1 MSQGNM
7 LITIIAF
14 MFLTTILLNFYR
26 LLADN
31 GDTIANSQDGI
42 LETTLATSYLEVAA
56 GLAFDSNTDTS
67 DVAIR
72 NPSALSATLGRESGG
87 EDSIYDFN
95 EIGPMR
101 PGSLTRQ
108 YKDPQHHTGAYW
120 QISYTRR
127 MKSRTE
133 YVRRE
138 WVKDVRRQIASHK
151 RFKSLVE
158 QWIDLSIEHSHLT
171 MQVAEPKAT

>member
-1 MSQGNM
+1 MRG
-7 LITIIAF
+7 
-14 MFLTTILLNFYR
+14 R
-26 LLADN
+26 LRE
-31 GDTIANSQDGI
+31 Q
-42 LETTLATSYLEVAA
+42 ATSHWCVGHLKKFPGPRIQQIERRI
-56 GLAFDSNTDTS
+56 DR
-67 DVAIR
+67 IKK
-72 NPSALSATLGRESGG
+72 ALL
-87 EDSIYDFN
+87 

-108 YKDPQHHTGAYW
+108 YKDPENQTGAYW

-138 WVKDVRRQIASHK
+138 WVKDLRRQIASHK

-158 QWIDLSIEHSHLT
+158 QWIDLSIEHSRLT
-171 MQVAEPKAT
+171 MQVAVPKAT